1 MTKTTYP
8 RTARLLKPEAY
19 KQVFERGRKLKRDG
33 VFLYVCPNQSDQA
46 RLGLAI
52 SKRSFSHAVVRNRI
66 KRIIRECFR
75 LDPALLR
82 GWDIVVMVKQLPKE
96 TNPVQP
102 KPVGSVLSPWLD
114 SLWQMLCRA

>member
-8 RTARLLKPEAY
+8 RKARLLKPIAY
-19 KQVFERGRKLKRDG
+19 KQVFEYGRKLKRDG
-33 VFLYVCPNQSDQA
+33 VFLYVCPNQSEQA

-52 SKRSFSHAVVRNRI
+52 SKRSFASAVVRNRI

-75 LDPALLR
+75 LQPALLM

-96 TNPVQP
+96 TNPAQT
-102 KPVGSVLSPWLD
+102 KPVGSALSPWLD